1 MRENG
6 GINCAPWGTQEQSG
20 LACRAGNQVNSCK
33 ADVEAHL
40 EAGCIVA
47 GDMAFQLTK
56 ALQLCSK
63 QGCARMSIPVQGM
76 DGDYTGLLAE
86 AGHEADACELAA
98 VLTPH
103 RGNEQETPAGRA
115 DPVSAGPASCTRE
128 G

>member
-6 GINCAPWGTQEQSG
+6 GINFAPRGTQEQGG
-20 LACRAGNQVNSCK
+20 LACRSGDQINSGK

-47 GDMAFQLTK
+47 GDLAFQLPE

-63 QGCARMSIPVQGM
+63 QGCARMPVPVQGM

-103 RGNEQETPAGRA
+103 RGNEQGDPGRA
-115 DPVSAGPASCTRE
+115 S
-128 G
+128 